1 MKQRH
6 ALLVALAI
14 VSFSLLLATP
24 ALAWQNGRAT
34 RSMGAQSTQ
43 QWILQEAN
51 EIALAAGVDWV
62 DVQAAVTAVTTP
74 DTRMHDFRFH
84 TYDRWGPKRSGL
96 APLRV
101 ASSYEALLDALAAGD
116 RSAASRHLGLLAH
129 YYTDA
134 CNPLHTDDS
143 RVERR
148 RNAHRRYEQR
158 VMRLLNRKAPNAAN
172 GSAADAEVVEIA
184 SGLKEFTE
192 SEASAAHNDYRK
204 LVRGFRRHGFEGR
217 VVAVTTRTLERAV
230 QGVASVI
237 VRADKDKHQPRP
249 KPTLPST
256 PSPSPSATSG
266 PTPTL
271 SPTPAPTPTSSP
283 SPAPTPGATL
293 DVRSFGAAGSGA
305 ANDSVAVQRAVDQ
318 AAAIGGTVYF
328 PAGTYLC
335 PTPIRLSKGADLRGE
350 GDGSWLKGQLVF
362 ASSNVVESLK
372 IGDAGRSAITHSAGA
387 TGTTFRACR
396 FHGGGSTEGVNGSVV
411 HLGGSQGSV
420 SDILFTGCEIER
432 TSYVPPAGV
441 DAFARNVGNTIT
453 IHEFTWRTDT
463 AHVEGITFRDCHLG
477 ASNGRDK
484 GALRMMMEAF
494 CWDDRTGLAY
504 HGWKDL
510 TFDGCTI
517 EAGDTAGLD
526 FADDR
531 LLTGSS
537 PARHAS
543 SGVLITGCT
552 FLGARKNDAYGHGGL
567 PIIYECPTGMVIRDN
582 TFYASPQE
590 AIGGSKTFKD
600 TTAPGLLIEGNTF
613 DMTRSQDGLVHQKGQ
628 AIISLVG
635 YNTRVV
641 GNSFLYD
648 AGWGV
653 LVKGGGGTTVFD
665 ASDNRIEGN
674 TFTDTRTS
682 GGESTIKLADDYGL
696 GCFNNR
702 IVANT
707 IRNRGA
713 GRAGVI
719 YQSSGTGI
727 NYASDNRIDCGSSLP
742 FLVRSG
748 AIVQSGN
755 IIE

>member
-1 MKQRH
+1 M
-6 ALLVALAI
+6 
-14 VSFSLLLATP
+14 
-24 ALAWQNGRAT
+24 
-34 RSMGAQSTQ
+34 
-43 QWILQEAN
+43 
-51 EIALAAGVDWV
+51 
-62 DVQAAVTAVTTP
+62 
-74 DTRMHDFRFH
+74 
-84 TYDRWGPKRSGL
+84 
-96 APLRV
+96 
-101 ASSYEALLDALAAGD
+101 
-116 RSAASRHLGLLAH
+116 
-129 YYTDA
+129 
-134 CNPLHTDDS
+134 
-143 RVERR
+143 
-148 RNAHRRYEQR
+148 
-158 VMRLLNRKAPNAAN
+158 
-172 GSAADAEVVEIA
+172 
-184 SGLKEFTE
+184 
-192 SEASAAHNDYRK
+192 
-204 LVRGFRRHGFEGR
+204 
-217 VVAVTTRTLERAV
+217 
-230 QGVASVI
+230 
-237 VRADKDKHQPRP
+237 
-249 KPTLPST
+249 
-256 PSPSPSATSG
+256 
-266 PTPTL
+266 
-271 SPTPAPTPTSSP
+271 
-283 SPAPTPGATL
+283 
-293 DVRSFGAAGSGA
+293 RSFGAAGDGA
-305 ANDSVAVQRAVDQ
+305 ANDSAAVQRAVDQ
-318 AAAIGGTVYF
+318 AAATGGTVYF

-335 PTPIRLSKGADLRGE
+335 PTPIRLSKGAKLRGE

-362 ASSNVVESLK
+362 ASGNVVESLK

-396 FHGGGSTEGVNGSVV
+396 FHGGGSTEGVNSSVV
-411 HLGGSQGSV
+411 YLGGSQGSV
-420 SDILFTGCEIER
+420 SDVLFTGCEIER

-484 GALRMMMEAF
+484 GALRMMMEAY
-494 CWDDRTGLAY
+494 CWDDRTGLVY

-517 EAGDTAGLD
+517 EASDTAGLD

-531 LLTGSS
+531 LLTGSD
-537 PARHAS
+537 PPRHAS

-590 AIGGSKTFKD
+590 AIGGSKTLKD

-613 DMTRSQDGLVHQKGQ
+613 DMTRSPDGLDPPEGRSRSS
-628 AIISLVG
+628 ASSA
-635 YNTRVV
+635 TAAAC
-641 GNSFLYD
+641 SATPSSTTP
-648 AGWGV
+648 AGACSSRAV
-653 LVKGGGGTTVFD
+653 AAATVFA
-665 ASDNRIEGN
+665 ASRQPHQGN

-696 GCFNNR
+696 GCFDNR